1 MENRK
6 QKTKG
11 KSENVQKHISISLGK
26 EQKGK
31 CFNTILY
38 EHKEEKKL
46 LLTFGVESTS
56 SS

>member
-26 EQKGK
+26 EQKGVINK
-31 CFNTILY
+31 FI
-38 EHKEEKKL
+38 K
-46 LLTFGVESTS
+46 
-56 SS
+56 